1 MNKKINVLFITPN
14 TGIDGGSF
22 RSGLKLCELLKNEHN
37 VCPIMLVREKGEG
50 IRLAKQAG
58 IKVIY
63 IRYFSWT
70 VSNRNKLNIIDLSK
84 MYLKIM
90 LNQIVELRLSKLIKQ
105 YNINLIHIN
114 SATINIGLKASK
126 NNKIKSI
133 WHVRELLE
141 EDQHLKIF
149 EHKWI
154 NDFKKVDAIIA
165 ISDCV
170 KNKYDKIAMPEKVY
184 RIYNGINIEE
194 FYSSHRIMEN
204 EYISLLCVG
213 SMFGYKG
220 HEEII
225 EAIKI
230 LSEKKYSNL
239 HMTFVGDGKCRIKY
253 EELIKEKNLQNIF
266 TFEGI
271 KSNVAPFYN
280 TADIVLM
287 CSDFEAFGRVTVE
300 AMLAGCLVIGS
311 DTGAT
316 PELLNKN
323 KCGITY
329 KKGDARALSTAIER
343 AINNRE
349 ESKKI
354 ALKGQEYAT
363 QHFTAKRNADEVY
376 ELYRKLLMEST
387 T

>member
-1 MNKKINVLFITPN
+1 MNKKLNILFITPN

-63 IRYFSWT
+63 MRYFSWA
-70 VSNRNKLNIIDLSK
+70 VSNRNKLDIIDLSK
-84 MYLKIM
+84 MFLKIM
-90 LNQIVELRLSKLIKQ
+90 LNQIIELRLTKLIQQ
-105 YNINLIHIN
+105 YDINLVHIN

-126 NNKIKSI
+126 NNKIKSV

-149 EHKWI
+149 RNKWVD
-154 NDFKKVDAIIA
+154 DFNKVDAIIA

-170 KNKYDKIAMPEKVY
+170 KKKYDKIAIPEKVY
-184 RIYNGINIEE
+184 RIYNGINIED
-194 FYSSHRIMEN
+194 FYSAHHIMEN
-204 EYISLLCVG
+204 EQISLLCVG
-213 SMFGYKG
+213 SMLGYKG

-230 LSEKKYSNL
+230 LSEKNYSNL
-239 HMTFVGDGKCRIKY
+239 HMTFVGDGKYRKKY
-253 EELIKEKNLQNIF
+253 EEMINARNLQNIF

-316 PELLNKN
+316 PELLNRN
-323 KCGITY
+323 EYGITY
-329 KKGDARALSTAIER
+329 KKGDARALSVAIER

-349 ESKKI
+349 ESKDI
-354 ALKGQEYAT
+354 ALKGQKYAT

-376 ELYRKLLMEST
+376 GLYCKLLMEST
-387 T
+387 A